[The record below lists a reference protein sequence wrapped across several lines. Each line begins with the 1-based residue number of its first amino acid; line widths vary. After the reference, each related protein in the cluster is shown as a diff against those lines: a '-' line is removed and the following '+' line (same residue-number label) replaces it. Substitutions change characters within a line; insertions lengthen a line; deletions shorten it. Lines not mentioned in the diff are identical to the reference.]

1 MSVVVGMCTGA
12 PLAAHTAA
20 VLAEAAG
27 GSAPAHPLL
36 ELIAVLIAIIVGMSA
51 GILLRADGASYPK
64 VITRAAVAFAG
75 SLTLIILLMDHL
87 HLL

>member
-1 MSVVVGMCTGA
+1 MSFVVSVCTGA
-12 PLAAHTAA
+12 PLSARAAA
-20 VLAEAAG
+20 VLAETAA

-64 VITRAAVAFAG
+64 VITRAGVAFAG